1 MMKHRIA
8 PGRGKDCSRS
18 KQYVLQDEARKINK
32 LLKVLQDEVR
42 VQKKKKNNPRIKIFL
57 S

>member
-32 LLKVLQDEVR
+32 LLKVLQYEVR
-42 VQKKKKNNPRIKIFL
+42 VQKKNNPRIKIFL